1 MHSLSHIKDFIR
13 LKNLIR
19 CFIYFNRNMLKKVFV
34 KHFIT
39 TACFLFIS
47 STLYMITLLI
57 LIHVFDRLIY
67 LCDDIEKNPGPTKAF
82 PSIVFQFVTGVYIAF
97 LHIFKI
103 QAPISYNSLQNIDI
117 CFYSKFLISET
128 PSGDRNLQIPG

>member
-1 MHSLSHIKDFIR
+1 
-13 LKNLIR
+13 
-19 CFIYFNRNMLKKVFV
+19 MLKKVFV

-82 PSIVFQFVTGVYIAF
+82 PSIVFQFVTGV
-97 LHIFKI
+97 
-103 QAPISYNSLQNIDI
+103 
-117 CFYSKFLISET
+117 
-128 PSGDRNLQIPG
+128 